1 MDAAEREN
9 WAVRFEKAK
18 NRSTWNVMVDGNRR
32 KETQGIRIETD
43 KGPVTVKKC
52 LEICGH
58 IRDRFGFVPETVKIF
73 MWDFDYRG
81 IDLDTYIYAMYGD
94 CSIPMSQQ
102 KTAKYEMKRNR
113 LTIFEDGMPIYC
125 NDDGHVCSDA
135 DALAD
140 CMYD

>member
-32 KETQGIRIETD
+32 KETQGVRIETD
-43 KGPVTVKKC
+43 RGQITVKKC
-52 LEICGH
+52 LELCGR
-58 IRDRFGFVPETVKIF
+58 IRDRFGFNPETVKIF

-113 LTIFEDGMPIYC
+113 LTIFEDDMPIYC
-125 NDDGHVCSDA
+125 NDDGHVCNDA